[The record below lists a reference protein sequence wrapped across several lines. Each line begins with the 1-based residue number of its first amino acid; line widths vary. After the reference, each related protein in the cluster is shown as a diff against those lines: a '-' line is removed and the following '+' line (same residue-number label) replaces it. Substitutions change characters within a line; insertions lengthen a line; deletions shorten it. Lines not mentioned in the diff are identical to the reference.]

1 MNGALARGARRR
13 LARAEQPQDGR
24 VVLLLRRRFRP
35 TGDPGELATDP
46 VHRRHLAELHL
57 VRVKVKVRIR
67 VQVRFRGQSWG

>member
-13 LARAEQPQDGR
+13 FARAEQPQDGR
-24 VVLLLRRRFRP
+24 VVLLLRRFRP

-57 VRVKVKVRIR
+57 ARVRVKVRIR
-67 VQVRFRGQSWG
+67 VRVRFRG